1 MEEGNAPTLE
11 RKEAQ
16 MQAILP
22 ILEFI
27 QSILTKPAWIMGLFA
42 FVGLVALK
50 RPAHKVMTGTL
61 KPILGYIMLSA
72 GAAVVQENLAPL
84 GTFIET
90 GFHITGVVPNNE
102 VVVSMAQSVLGVQ
115 TMMILIL
122 GYVVNIIIA
131 RFTKF
136 KYIFLTGQAMLYV
149 SCLTAV
155 ILVSAGFGNGLFTI
169 LLGGLFEGT
178 LLTVTPALCQPFMR
192 VITGGDT
199 VAMGHTGNIGYA
211 LAGWCGKWFGN
222 KEHSTEDINVPKSM
236 SFLRDSTVSITIVMA
251 IVYVILALMTGQQ
264 FVEEN
269 LSKGTNY
276 IIYAIVQAGT
286 FAAGFAVVLQGVRM
300 ILAEIVPAF
309 QGIAMKLVPN
319 SKPALDVPIIF
330 PYAPN
335 AVLLGFFVSFI
346 VGTLSMFGM
355 VALGTVVIIPGVVG
369 HFFCGAAAAIYGNAK
384 GGRRGAIIGAAVN
397 SLLISW
403 LPLFILP
410 VLGNLSLASSTFA
423 DTDYLIPGIILGNIG
438 ALGETALLV
447 GIIGFTILVC
457 LASKLMKEPEKA

>member
-1 MEEGNAPTLE
+1 MIQNLFVSIVQTPALLVGLLAVLGL
-11 RKEAQ
+11 
-16 MQAILP
+16 ILQHKKTTQV
-22 ILEFI
+22 I
-27 QSILTKPAWIMGLFA
+27 QGGIKTFAGFLILTGGAGILVNSLDPFA
-42 FVGLVALK
+42 KMFQFS
-50 RPAHKVMTGTL
+50 
-61 KPILGYIMLSA
+61 LG
-72 GAAVVQENLAPL
+72 VQ
-84 GTFIET
+84 
-90 GFHITGVVPNNE
+90 GVVPSNE
-102 VVVSMAQSVLGVQ
+102 AVVAIALVDYGSV
-115 TMMILIL
+115 TAMIMFVGML
-122 GYVVNIIIA
+122 VNIALA

-319 SKPALDVPIIF
+319 SKPALDVPIISRTHRMPF
-330 PYAPN
+330 CSA
-335 AVLLGFFVSFI
+335 S
-346 VGTLSMFGM
+346 LS
-355 VALGTVVIIPGVVG
+355 
-369 HFFCGAAAAIYGNAK
+369 
-384 GGRRGAIIGAAVN
+384 
-397 SLLISW
+397 
-403 LPLFILP
+403 
-410 VLGNLSLASSTFA
+410 ASS
-423 DTDYLIPGIILGNIG
+423 
-438 ALGETALLV
+438 
-447 GIIGFTILVC
+447 
-457 LASKLMKEPEKA
+457 

>member
-1 MEEGNAPTLE
+1 
-11 RKEAQ
+11 
-16 MQAILP
+16 
-22 ILEFI
+22 
-27 QSILTKPAWIMGLFA
+27 
-42 FVGLVALK
+42 
-50 RPAHKVMTGTL
+50 
-61 KPILGYIMLSA
+61 
-72 GAAVVQENLAPL
+72 
-84 GTFIET
+84 
-90 GFHITGVVPNNE
+90 
-102 VVVSMAQSVLGVQ
+102 
-115 TMMILIL
+115 
-122 GYVVNIIIA
+122 
-131 RFTKF
+131 
-136 KYIFLTGQAMLYV
+136 
-149 SCLTAV
+149 
-155 ILVSAGFGNGLFTI
+155 
-169 LLGGLFEGT
+169 
-178 LLTVTPALCQPFMR
+178 
-192 VITGGDT
+192 
-199 VAMGHTGNIGYA
+199 
-211 LAGWCGKWFGN
+211 
-222 KEHSTEDINVPKSM
+222 
-236 SFLRDSTVSITIVMA
+236 MA

-355 VALGTVVIIPGVVG
+355 VALHTVVIIPGVVG

-384 GGRRGAIIGAAVN
+384 GGRRGAVIGATVN
-397 SLLISW
+397 SLMLSW

-423 DTDYLIPGIILGNIG
+423 DTDYLVPGILLGNLGGLGQTAVTVGILGFFV
-438 ALGETALLV
+438 LV
-447 GIIGFTILVC
+447 L
-457 LASKLMKEPEKA
+457 LASRLMKKPVTE